1 MVRKHQFENL
11 NGFVFDLSFSVGSYQ
26 FFICHHIYL
35 LLLQE
40 IGNPTCIGST
50 YRCSICGLPILSYD
64 IGSIQSMLN
73 QPAGSRIDISRLY
86 QVPSTRTGRS
96 TLMDRKR

>member
-11 NGFVFDLSFSVGSYQ
+11 NGFVLDLSFSVGPYQ
-26 FFICHHIYL
+26 FFICYHIYL

-50 YRCSICGLPILSYD
+50 YRCSICGLPIFIRHWVHPNHVEPTCRLSH
-64 IGSIQSMLN
+64 
-73 QPAGSRIDISRLY
+73 
-86 QVPSTRTGRS
+86 
-96 TLMDRKR
+96 